1 MSERDLETPEADA
14 LEQDAEVVPEDAEA
28 EAEHGAEDPA
38 DAEVPLE
45 VDPADR
51 AEQQRSAG
59 VADDDY
65 R

>member
-1 MSERDLETPEADA
+1 MSERDLEAPETDTI
-14 LEQDAEVVPEDAEA
+14 EQDAEVVPEDTEGDAEQGVA
-28 EAEHGAEDPA
+28 DPA
-38 DAEVPLE
+38 DDEVPLE

-51 AEQQRSAG
+51 AEQQRSVG

>member
-1 MSERDLETPEADA
+1 MSERDLEAPEADTI
-14 LEQDAEVVPEDAEA
+14 EQDTAVLPDDAEVESAPGEA
-28 EAEHGAEDPA
+28 DPD

-51 AEQQRSAG
+51 AEQQHSVAG
-59 VADDDY
+59 GDDDY

>member
-14 LEQDAEVVPEDAEA
+14 IEQDAEVVPEDTEDEA
-28 EAEHGAEDPA
+28 ADPA
-38 DAEVPLE
+38 DGEVPLE

-51 AEQQRSAG
+51 AEQQRSVG

>member
-1 MSERDLETPEADA
+1 MSERDLEAPEADTI
-14 LEQDAEVVPEDAEA
+14 EQDTEVVPEDAEG
-28 EAEHGAEDPA
+28 ESEPGAA
-38 DAEVPLE
+38 DHADSEVPLE

-51 AEQQRSAG
+51 AEQERSVG

>member
-1 MSERDLETPEADA
+1 MSERDLEAPEADTI
-14 LEQDAEVVPEDAEA
+14 EQEAEVVPEDGGGES
-28 EAEHGAEDPA
+28 EPGAADPA

-51 AEQQRSAG
+51 AEQERSVG

>member
-1 MSERDLETPEADA
+1 MSERDLEAPEADTI
-14 LEQDAEVVPEDAEA
+14 EQDAEVMPEDAED
-28 EAEHGAEDPA
+28 ESDPGAA
-38 DAEVPLE
+38 DHAEVPLE

-51 AEQQRSAG
+51 AEQERSVG

>member
-1 MSERDLETPEADA
+1 MSERDLEAPEADTI
-14 LEQDAEVVPEDAEA
+14 EQNAAVVPDDSESAPGEP
-28 EAEHGAEDPA
+28 DPA

-51 AEQQRSAG
+51 AEQQRSVGA
-59 VADDDY
+59 ADDDDY

>member
-1 MSERDLETPEADA
+1 MSERDLEAPEADTI
-14 LEQDAEVVPEDAEA
+14 EQDAEVVPDDTEVESEPGEA
-28 EAEHGAEDPA
+28 DA

-51 AEQQRSAG
+51 AEQERSVG

>member
-1 MSERDLETPEADA
+1 MSERDLEAPEADTI
-14 LEQDAEVVPEDAEA
+14 EQNAEVVPDDAEA
-28 EAEHGAEDPA
+28 ESEPGAADHA

-51 AEQQRSAG
+51 AEQERSVG

>member
-14 LEQDAEVVPEDAEA
+14 IEQDAEVVPEDTEA
-28 EAEHGAEDPA
+28 EAADPA

>member
-1 MSERDLETPEADA
+1 MSERDLEAPEADTI
-14 LEQDAEVVPEDAEA
+14 EQAAEVVPDDTEVEA
-28 EAEHGAEDPA
+28 EQGVADTA

-51 AEQQRSAG
+51 AEQQRSVG

>member
-1 MSERDLETPEADA
+1 MSERDLEAPEADTI
-14 LEQDAEVVPEDAEA
+14 EQDAEVVPDDPEVEP
-28 EAEHGAEDPA
+28 GAADPA

-51 AEQQRSAG
+51 AEQERSVG

>member
-1 MSERDLETPEADA
+1 MSERDLEAPEADA
-14 LEQDAEVVPEDAEA
+14 IEQDAEVVPEDTEGD
-28 EAEHGAEDPA
+28 EQGAADPA
-38 DAEVPLE
+38 DSEVPLE

-51 AEQQRSAG
+51 AEQQRSLG